1 MDSYVTVLE
10 CLGCVLTE
18 LWSTPT
24 SLPRIYPLD
33 VCALLVF
40 FAVTLLM
47 RYGTWIP
54 NSILASV
61 QLGAAVSSGVPQ
73 TGNSF
78 LSTVPLL
85 FIR

>member
-40 FAVTLLM
+40 LCCDIIDAFWNLD
-47 RYGTWIP
+47 
-54 NSILASV
+54 S
-61 QLGAAVSSGVPQ
+61 
-73 TGNSF
+73 
-78 LSTVPLL
+78 
-85 FIR
+85 